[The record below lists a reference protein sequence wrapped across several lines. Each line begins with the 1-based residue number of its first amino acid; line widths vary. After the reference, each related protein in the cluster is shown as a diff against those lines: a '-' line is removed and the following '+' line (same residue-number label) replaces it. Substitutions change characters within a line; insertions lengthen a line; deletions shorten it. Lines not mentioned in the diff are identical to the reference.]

1 MVIIETSIFTR
12 QVQKLLTN
20 EEYRDLQAFLVN
32 HPDAG
37 PVIVG
42 SGSLRKVRWGLR
54 GKGKRGG
61 LRVIYYWASVQKQLL
76 MLFVYPK
83 SEKDDLTPTQLEAL
97 RNIVEEEYP

>member
-1 MVIIETSIFTR
+1 MVIKETSGFTR
-12 QVQKLLTN
+12 QVQKLLTDQ
-20 EEYRDLQAFLVN
+20 EYRDLQTLLVN
-32 HPDAG
+32 RPDAG

-42 SGSLRKVRWGLR
+42 SGGLRKVRWGLR

-61 LRVIYYWASVQKQLL
+61 LRVIYYYAEAEEQLL

-83 SEKDDLTPTQLEAL
+83 SEKDDLTLAQLEIL